1 MPNYSYLKDD
11 IVNTIENDSNE
22 FATQI
27 PFFVQKAED
36 RLIKEL
42 DDVALDSYSS
52 VTFTAKS

>member
-36 RLIKEL
+36 RLIK
-42 DDVALDSYSS
+42 
-52 VTFTAKS
+52 

>member
-27 PFFVQKAED
+27 PFFCLLVKFLNL
-36 RLIKEL
+36 RSLSI
-42 DDVALDSYSS
+42 S
-52 VTFTAKS
+52 F